1 MERPSKRQKGTAV
14 GRAVVKSGAM
24 QAEVVITDLG
34 TARGLCNIRT
44 GVCFLDH
51 MIDQLTAHAQLGLC
65 VTVSRGGVPAE
76 AEKNATDAS
85 DASCGKQASGTLGC
99 VPDDEVLF
107 DMVGEAV
114 GKALKEILT
123 FTAAGGTSTA
133 ARFMAPLDEALTEAI
148 IDPGNGTTDGSL
160 VFALA
165 PYGDIPKGVGRT
177 WIGKYRTVLTETFFA
192 SLVRGSG
199 IKLSL
204 RKIRGGNAHHIVE
217 ATFKSFARALRVA
230 FDELSCFKPT
240 ESDALGLA
248 MARGAKRERKTRET
262 SMEVSVA
269 LDGRAIADIDTGIA
283 FLDSMLAEIV
293 AGSRISMVVKVR
305 GDLWIDDHHTAED
318 SMITLGQVLNEAL
331 GDRGGCCRMGCAS
344 AEHPQS
350 NKLAG
355 EKASVTVV
363 MDLSNRPILV
373 NGLEGHFRDGA
384 ELCDDLATE
393 MVDHVFLSL
402 TMNAQSTVHIIVD
415 EGSETK
421 ALTLAACRAY
431 GEALRN
437 CTTIDPRRAGAA
449 ASSKGT
455 LSV

>member
-1 MERPSKRQKGTAV
+1 
-14 GRAVVKSGAM
+14 M
-24 QAEVVITDLG
+24 QHSVRNPAKL
-34 TARGLCNIRT
+34 ARVASAAGPPRLTLPDTVRRT

-177 WIGKYRTVLTETFFA
+177 WIGKYRTVLTGPRPTVAAAAQICTLTTLSCNSETFFA

-240 ESDALGLA
+240 ESDG
-248 MARGAKRERKTRET
+248 
-262 SMEVSVA
+262 
-269 LDGRAIADIDTGIA
+269 
-283 FLDSMLAEIV
+283 
-293 AGSRISMVVKVR
+293 
-305 GDLWIDDHHTAED
+305 TAP
-318 SMITLGQVLNEAL
+318 S
-331 GDRGGCCRMGCAS
+331 
-344 AEHPQS
+344 
-350 NKLAG
+350 
-355 EKASVTVV
+355 
-363 MDLSNRPILV
+363 
-373 NGLEGHFRDGA
+373 
-384 ELCDDLATE
+384 
-393 MVDHVFLSL
+393 
-402 TMNAQSTVHIIVD
+402 
-415 EGSETK
+415 
-421 ALTLAACRAY
+421 
-431 GEALRN
+431 
-437 CTTIDPRRAGAA
+437 
-449 ASSKGT
+449 
-455 LSV
+455 